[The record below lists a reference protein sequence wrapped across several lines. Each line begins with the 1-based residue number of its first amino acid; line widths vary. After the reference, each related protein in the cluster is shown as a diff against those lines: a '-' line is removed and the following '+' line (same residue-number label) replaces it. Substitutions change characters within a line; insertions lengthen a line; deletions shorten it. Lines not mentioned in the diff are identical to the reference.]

1 MRKIRYNKR
10 SKKGLTL
17 VEMIVAMTLTS
28 IFLASCV
35 ALILPIEKIYTQ
47 VDNDSRAQLLADT
60 VVNSL
65 RAECAGACIT
75 SPSDVRVVT
84 SGASGTITDACNTS
98 YGNTLIVR
106 KSNSYFATISSNY
119 NLTQVHKDTVLTNDP
134 SPEMNSTTSRSVYRM
149 TFVADPP
156 RSDSA
161 HYGHIHYGYLNLGAT
176 SSESDPSTWIPYDF
190 TNPLVSGV
198 YGDFLVAV
206 EFGSVV
212 NGTDG
217 LPAYVNCTVRIM
229 DKDNNTVYTR
239 QTVLCFT

>member
-1 MRKIRYNKR
+1 MRKMKYNER
-10 SKKGLTL
+10 SKKGMTL
-17 VEMIVAMTLTS
+17 VEMIVAMALTS

-35 ALILPIEKIYTQ
+35 VLILPVERIYTE
-47 VDNDSRAQLLADT
+47 VDNSSRAQLLADT

-65 RAECAGACIT
+65 RAECSGAYIT
-75 SPSDVRVVT
+75 SPTDVRVVT
-84 SGASGTITDACNTS
+84 SGASGTIVDECNVAH
-98 YGNTLIVR
+98 GNTLIVR
-106 KSNSYFATISSNY
+106 KTASYFATISSNY
-119 NLTQVHKDTVLTNDP
+119 NLSQTHKDTVLANDP
-134 SPEMNSTTSRSVYRM
+134 SPLMNSTTSRSVYRM
-149 TFVADPP
+149 TFVSDPP

-161 HYGHIHYGYLNLGAT
+161 HYGHLHYGYLNVGAA
-176 SSESDPSTWIPYDF
+176 SSEANPSTWVPYDF
-190 TNPLVSGV
+190 TNPLISGA